1 MPVRLRL
8 TLAFSGVMAVVLLAV
23 GAFLYLRLER
33 DLEASIDQGL
43 RSRAGDVAAL
53 VREGAPGSTDA
64 GRATLIEQE
73 ESFAQ
78 VLDSRGRVVDGTPQL
93 RGRPLLG
100 GGEVAE
106 ARERALFL
114 ERDSL
119 FEDGE
124 PTRLLAAPVT
134 AGGQDLVVV
143 VGASIEDNEDALR
156 SLLTLLV
163 IGGAAALA
171 LASGAG
177 YGVAAAALRPVEAMR
192 RRAAEI
198 GDADAGQRLP
208 VTGNGDEIARLGET
222 LNSMLDRL
230 ETAFDRERT
239 FVADASHELRTPL
252 AVLKTELELALQAG
266 RTPQELT
273 AALHSA
279 AEETD
284 RLARLAEDLLV
295 IARSDRDGLPVRLDR
310 VEPGL
315 LLRRVAER
323 FGQRAQAEGRSLEV
337 DAQPGI
343 ELTAD
348 AVRLEQALGN
358 VVDNALRHGAGPVR
372 MTASAGD
379 GTVELRVSDEGAG
392 FPSGFLDQAFDRFTR
407 ADAARGR
414 GGAGLGLAIVDA
426 IAVAHGGE
434 AGAAT
439 GERGATVWIALPA
452 SETRTRRG
460 RPGSA
465 GHQPQNSTA

>member
-1 MPVRLRL
+1 MSRLPIRLRL
-8 TLAFSGVMAVVLLAV
+8 TLAFAGVMAVVLVAV

-33 DLEASIDQGL
+33 NLQASIDQGL
-43 RSRAGDVAAL
+43 RSRAGDVSAL
-53 VREGAPGSTDA
+53 VRQAGPGSTDA
-64 GRATLIEQE
+64 GRAALIEQE

-78 VLDSRGRVVDGTPQL
+78 VLDGRGRVVDGTPQL
-93 RGRPLLG
+93 RGRPLLNAA
-100 GGEVAE
+100 EVTS
-106 ARERALFL
+106 ARQRTLFL

-124 PTRLLAAPVT
+124 PTRLLATPVST
-134 AGGQDLVVV
+134 QGQALVVL
-143 VGASIEDNEDALR
+143 VGASTEDNVDALR

-163 IGGAAALA
+163 IGGAVALA
-171 LASGAG
+171 LASLAG

-208 VTGNGDEIARLGET
+208 VAGNDDEIARLGET
-222 LNSMLDRL
+222 LNAMLDRL

-252 AVLKTELELALQAG
+252 AILKTELELALRAG

-273 AALHSA
+273 AALRSA

-284 RLARLAEDLLV
+284 RLAQLAEDLLV
-295 IARSDRDGLPVRLDR
+295 IARSDRDGLPVRLAPVDA
-310 VEPGL
+310 GL
-315 LLRRVAER
+315 LLGRVAER
-323 FGQRAQAEGRSLEV
+323 FASRAEAEKRSLEI
-337 DAQPGI
+337 DAQPGT

-372 MTASAGD
+372 LSASARD
-379 GTVELRVSDEGAG
+379 GTVDLRVCDAGEG
-392 FPSGFLDQAFDRFTR
+392 FPAEFLDHAFERFTR
-407 ADAARGR
+407 ADEARGR

-426 IAVAHGGE
+426 IARAHGGRAWAANSPE
-434 AGAAT
+434 GAQVA
-439 GERGATVWIALPA
+439 IALPV
-452 SETRTRRG
+452 
-460 RPGSA
+460 
-465 GHQPQNSTA
+465 TAPERSV